1 MSRKVIA
8 VAAATLVALAA
19 VAVSGPV
26 WSAPADRDGK
36 AAAQRSQST
45 PSKTQKKK
53 STDRPPGA
61 PVPGQATSGAAA
73 PVKIDV
79 AAMRTAQTRLAVKLV
94 EALQKETPE
103 AANLMVSPG
112 SLAMVSGLI
121 ALGADAKLEAALARM
136 LGFTEALGFAE
147 AASPPAA
154 PDKPTGK
161 AEKPRKGDKSK
172 KTAKAGPAR
181 TLPPPVDFASV
192 RAITAAVM
200 ADKSI
205 ADVLSVADAIWI
217 DPAMTPKESVLAAVT
232 AAGGEVFRD
241 PLGSPESLA
250 KINGW
255 VGEKTRGLIPALLDR
270 APADPG
276 LVAVNALYFKDRWK
290 TAFAP
295 GRTRP
300 APFTRADGSTVEVPM
315 MAGTIDG
322 TPMRSDDTFVAVEL
336 GYQSPRFGLV
346 LVTSKEKPL
355 PSSGFAPVA
364 DWLSGRDFAATA
376 VEVSLP
382 RIALDQ
388 RAGLLPALD
397 ALGLKEGRA
406 SPTALDGFGPGQRI
420 SDVIQ
425 KAVLRIDETGTE
437 AAAATAVLTVR
448 SALRNQ
454 NPRVFFD
461 KPFWF
466 ALRDRDTGVV
476 LLAGYVGDPSRAVAT
491 AAAAP
496 APEPTAPPA
505 AAPPEGPP
513 PAVDQPTPEEPAA
526 APPSPTQAPPIE
538 TPVIEAPAP
547 AEAAPPAEPAPRA
560 DAAR

>member
-36 AAAQRSQST
+36 AAAQRNSS
-45 PSKTQKKK
+45 PASKALPKKK
-53 STDRPPGA
+53 SADRPPGA
-61 PVPGQATSGAAA
+61 PVASQAT

-79 AAMRTAQTRLAVKLV
+79 AAMRTAQTRLAVRLV

-112 SLAMVSGLI
+112 SLAMVSSLI
-121 ALGADAKLEAALARM
+121 ALGADAKLEAALARV
-136 LGFTEALGFAE
+136 LGFTEV
-147 AASPPAA
+147 AAAPAA
-154 PDKPTGK
+154 PDTPAGK
-161 AEKPRKGDKSK
+161 TEKPRKGDKARKS
-172 KTAKAGPAR
+172 AKPGPAR

-192 RAITAAVM
+192 RTITAAVM
-200 ADKSI
+200 ADKSL

-217 DPAMTPKESVLAAVT
+217 DPAMTPKEPVLAAVT

-255 VGEKTRGLIPALLDR
+255 VSEKTRGLIPTLLDR

-315 MAGTIDG
+315 MAGAIDA

-355 PSSGFAPVA
+355 PASGFAPVT
-364 DWLSGRDFAATA
+364 DWLSGRDFAAAT
-376 VEVSLP
+376 VELSLP
-382 RIALDQ
+382 RLALDQ

-406 SPTALDGFGPGQRI
+406 SPTALDGFGPGQRL

-425 KAVLRIDETGTE
+425 KSVLKIDETGTE

-454 NPRVFFD
+454 NPRIVFD

-476 LLAGYVGDPSRAVAT
+476 LIAGYVGDPSRAVAT

-496 APEPTAPPA
+496 VPEPSAEPAATPA
-505 AAPPEGPP
+505 AAPPEAPP
-513 PAVDQPTPEEPAA
+513 AAVDQPTPEQPAT
-526 APPSPTQAPPIE
+526 APLSPTQAPPVE
-538 TPVIEAPAP
+538 TPATQAPAP
-547 AEAAPPAEPAPRA
+547 AEASPPAEQAPRT
-560 DAAR
+560 DAPR

>member
-8 VAAATLVALAA
+8 VAAATLFALAA
-19 VAVSGPV
+19 VTVSDPV
-26 WSAPADRDGK
+26 WSAPAERDGK
-36 AAAQRSQST
+36 AATQRSASSAPKAQ
-45 PSKTQKKK
+45 PKTK

-61 PVPGQATSGAAA
+61 PVPGQTSGPAT
-73 PVKIDV
+73 PVKVDV
-79 AAMRTAQTRLAVKLV
+79 AAMRTAQTRLAVRLV
-94 EALQKETPE
+94 EALQKETPD

-121 ALGADAKLEAALARM
+121 ALGADAKLEAALSRV

-147 AASPPAA
+147 AAPPPAA
-154 PDKPTGK
+154 PDKPAGK
-161 AEKPRKGDKSK
+161 AEKPRKGDKARKS
-172 KTAKAGPAR
+172 AKAGPAR

-192 RAITAAVM
+192 REITAAVM
-200 ADKSI
+200 ADKGL

-217 DPAMTPKESVLAAVT
+217 DPAMTPKDSVLAAVT

-255 VGEKTRGLIPALLDR
+255 VSEKTRGLIPTLLDR

-315 MAGTIDG
+315 MAGTIEG

-346 LVTSKEKPL
+346 LVTAKEKPL
-355 PSSGFAPVA
+355 PAAGFAPVA
-364 DWLSGRDFAATA
+364 DWLSGREFAAAT

-388 RAGLLPALD
+388 RAGLLPGLD

-406 SPTALDGFGPGQRI
+406 SPTALDGFGPGQRL

-425 KAVLRIDETGTE
+425 KTVLRIDETGTE

-454 NPRVFFD
+454 NPRVVFD

-476 LLAGYVGDPSRAVAT
+476 LIAGYVGDPSRAVAT

-496 APEPTAPPA
+496 AAPAPGPSPPPEPSPTPA
-505 AAPPEGPP
+505 AAPPEAPP
-513 PAVDQPTPEEPAA
+513 AAVDQPTPEQPAA
-526 APPSPTQAPPIE
+526 APPSPTQAPLP
-538 TPVIEAPAP
+538 TDAT
-547 AEAAPPAEPAPRA
+547 PPAEQAPRTEE
-560 DAAR
+560 AR

>member
-8 VAAATLVALAA
+8 VAAATLFALAA
-19 VAVSGPV
+19 VDVSGPA

-36 AAAQRSQST
+36 AATSRGSST
-45 PSKTQKKK
+45 APKTQPKKK
-53 STDRPPGA
+53 SADRPPGA
-61 PVPGQATSGAAA
+61 PVPGQATSAAT
-73 PVKIDV
+73 PVKVDV

-136 LGFTEALGFAE
+136 LGFTD
-147 AASPPAA
+147 AAAAAAPPAA
-154 PDKPTGK
+154 AADKPAAK
-161 AEKPRKGDKSK
+161 AEKPRKGDKARKSG
-172 KTAKAGPAR
+172 KASVAR
-181 TLPPPVDFASV
+181 TLPPPVDFGSV

-200 ADKSI
+200 ADKGI

-270 APADPG
+270 APTDPG
-276 LVAVNALYFKDRWK
+276 LVAVNALYFKDRWR

-300 APFTRADGSTVEVPM
+300 APFTRADGATVEVPM

-355 PSSGFAPVA
+355 PASGFAPVT
-364 DWLSGRDFAATA
+364 DWLSGRDFAAAT

-397 ALGLKEGRA
+397 ALGLKEGRS

-425 KAVLRIDETGTE
+425 KTVLRIDETGTE

-454 NPRVFFD
+454 NPRVVFD

-476 LLAGYVGDPSRAVAT
+476 LLTGYVGDPSRAVAT
-491 AAAAP
+491 AAAA
-496 APEPTAPPA
+496 AATEPSAPPA
-505 AAPPEGPP
+505 AAPPEAPP
-513 PAVDQPTPEEPAA
+513 PAVDQPTPEQPAA
-526 APPSPTQAPPIE
+526 APPSPTQSPPIE
-538 TPVIEAPAP
+538 TPAIQAPAP

-560 DAAR
+560 DEAR